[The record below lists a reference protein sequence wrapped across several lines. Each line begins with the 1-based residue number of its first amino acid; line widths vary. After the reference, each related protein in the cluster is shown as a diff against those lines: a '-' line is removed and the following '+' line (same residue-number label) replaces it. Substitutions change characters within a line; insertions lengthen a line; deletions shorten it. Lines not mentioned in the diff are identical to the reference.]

1 MSVEGMT
8 TVFLTGYLIMV
19 GVLYISYKIVQR
31 KAKGK

>member
-8 TVFLTGYLIMV
+8 TVFLTGYFVMV
-19 GVLYISYKIVQR
+19 GVLYIGYKIIQR